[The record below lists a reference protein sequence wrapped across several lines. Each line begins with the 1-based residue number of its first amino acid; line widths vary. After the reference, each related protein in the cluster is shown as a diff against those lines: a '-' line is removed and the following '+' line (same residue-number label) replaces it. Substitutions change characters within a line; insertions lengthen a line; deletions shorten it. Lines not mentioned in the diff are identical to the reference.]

1 MRQREELLQYLRSD
15 DPRPLSA
22 LVPDWLAGS
31 PDAVLAQIQE
41 FAALGVTHFM
51 LWFLDFP
58 SLDGMRLFAE
68 QVAPRL
74 RAAG

>member
-1 MRQREELLQYLRSD
+1 MQAYVD
-15 DPRPLSA
+15 
-22 LVPDWLAGS
+22 
-31 PDAVLAQIQE
+31 
-41 FAALGVTHFM
+41 LGVTHFM

-74 RAAG
+74 RRRTE